1 MGLDPEQQLRHW
13 GSIPHLDTA
22 SSPAAPEGAR
32 IAQLMPS
39 HCCVPSGWCSGEQ
52 LWLCGS
58 QNARDTSV
66 PSQEPSESS
75 RCVRAVRQLY
85 LHAERCRRSHSSE
98 KSQQKFDLPRA
109 QPLLQGEG
117 WILQTEIQPCS
128 CLLCPG
134 RLLLPAFP
142 PPRAQLDCDAFIRWV
157 LKHEG
162 CCGLQAAPP
171 ALCWGTAAGPFPTP
185 WLSLSAEGPSH
196 EVPPSLSLPH
206 LPRAPLCLQT
216 PPLPLPGAPQ
226 RASATTAMMATIPS
240 RARWGEHGLPPPPAM
255 LTPLN
260 SHCCMRP
267 TDGRFQWGE
276 GGSNGWEGFN
286 GPSCPPLTTTG
297 LLHTGP
303 QWEGIPT
310 LHRALLGGGIPAPPS
325 AAFPP
330 TTRALVIRF
339 VFQ

>member
-1 MGLDPEQQLRHW
+1 MRHW

-22 SSPAAPEGAR
+22 SSPAALEDAALPSSCLP
-32 IAQLMPS
+32 IAACHQGGVL
-39 HCCVPSGWCSGEQ
+39 
-52 LWLCGS
+52 
-58 QNARDTSV
+58 
-66 PSQEPSESS
+66 ESS
-75 RCVRAVRQLY
+75 SGCVAHRTLVIPQCHPRSPLRAHAVRAVRQLY

-117 WILQTEIQPCS
+117 RILQTEIQPCS

-226 RASATTAMMATIPS
+226 RASTTTAMMATIPS

-330 TTRALVIRF
+330 TIRALVIRF